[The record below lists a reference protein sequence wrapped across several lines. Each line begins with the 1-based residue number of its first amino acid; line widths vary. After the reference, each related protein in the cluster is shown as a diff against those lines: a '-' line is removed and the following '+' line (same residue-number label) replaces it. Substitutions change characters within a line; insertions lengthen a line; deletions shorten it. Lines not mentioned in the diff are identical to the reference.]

1 MSHKTS
7 KAIYDFHRGTTPL
20 LVSVPHAGTNIPE
33 RMATKLTGEA
43 RVVPDTDWYV
53 DRLYRFVEEIG
64 GSMIVA
70 NYSRLVVD
78 LNRPSTAESL
88 YPGQNTTGLI
98 PTSLFTGEPVYQE
111 GKEPNAQQ
119 VKDRI
124 QKYWDPYHTTIR
136 LELDRLRKEHGRA
149 MLWDAHSILSEVP
162 WLFDGKLPD
171 MNLGTN
177 SGASCDPELAAAVEA
192 VAAASDYSHILN
204 GRFKGG
210 FITRNYGDP
219 ANNIHAIQLEL
230 CQSAYM
236 NEYKPRTFRVDLAE
250 QVRPVIREMLEV
262 MIGWGK

>member
-1 MSHKTS
+1 MSRKTS
-7 KAIYDFHRGTTPL
+7 KAIFDFCQGSTPL
-20 LVSVPHAGTNIPE
+20 LVSVPHAGTAIPE
-33 RMATKLTGEA
+33 RIATKLTQQA

-53 DRLYRFVEEIG
+53 DRLYRFVEDIG

-70 NYSRLVVD
+70 NYSRTVVD
-78 LNRPSTAESL
+78 LNRPSTSESL

-98 PTSLFTGEPVYQE
+98 PTALFTGDPVYQE
-111 GKEPNAQQ
+111 GKEPTPDQMQ
-119 VKDRI
+119 ERI
-124 QKYWDPYHTTIR
+124 RKYWEPYHNAIR
-136 LELDRLRKEHGRA
+136 TELDRLRKEHGRA

-177 SGASCDPELAAAVEA
+177 DGKSCDPALAAAVEA
-192 VAAASDYSHILN
+192 VAAKSDYSHVLN

-219 ANNIHAIQLEL
+219 ENNIHAIQLEL

-236 NEYKPRTFRVDLAE
+236 NEDKPRTFRVDLAE
-250 QVRPVIREMLEV
+250 QVRPVIRGMLET
-262 MIGWGK
+262 MIGWGG

>member
-1 MSHKTS
+1 MSRKFS
-7 KAIYDFHRGTTPL
+7 KAIFDLHQGSTPL
-20 LVSVPHAGTNIPE
+20 LVSVPHAGTAIPE
-33 RMATKLTGEA
+33 RIATKLTQHS
-43 RVVPDTDWYV
+43 RMVPDTDWYV

-70 NYSRLVVD
+70 NYSRMVVD

-98 PTSLFTGEPVYQE
+98 PTALFTGDPVYLE
-111 GKEPNAQQ
+111 GKEPNPNQ

-124 QKYWDPYHTTIR
+124 QKYWEPYHYGIR
-136 LELDRLRKEHGRA
+136 TELDRLRKAHGRA

-162 WLFDGKLPD
+162 WLFDGTLPD
-171 MNLGTN
+171 INLGTN
-177 SGASCDPELAAAVEA
+177 SGASCDPGLAAAVEA
-192 VAAASDYSHILN
+192 VAAASDYSHVLN

-236 NEYKPRTFRVDLAE
+236 NEEKPRTFRVDLAE
-250 QVRPVIREMLEV
+250 QVRPVIRGMLEV

>member
-1 MSHKTS
+1 MSRKIT
-7 KAIYDFHRGTTPL
+7 KAIYDFQQGSTPL

-33 RMATKLTGEA
+33 RIATKLTREA
-43 RVVPDTDWYV
+43 SMIPDTDWYV

-70 NYSRLVVD
+70 NYSRMVVD

-98 PTSLFTGEPVYQE
+98 PTSLFTGEPVYLE
-111 GKEPNAQQ
+111 GKEPNPQQ

-124 QKYWDPYHTTIR
+124 EKYWKPYHHGIR
-136 LELDRLRKEHGRA
+136 TELDRLRKEHGHA

-177 SGASCDPELAAAVEA
+177 SGESCDQKLADA
-192 VAAASDYSHILN
+192 VAAVAEASDYSYILN

-236 NEYKPRTFRVDLAE
+236 NEEKPRTFRVDLAE
-250 QVRPVIREMLEV
+250 QVRPVIRQMLEV
-262 MIGWGK
+262 MIGWKG